1 MYPPQFGYYR
11 PTSLADALDFL
22 AGGNVKPLAGGQS
35 LIPMLKFRLLQPKFL
50 LDLNPLKELS
60 HISISEDKV
69 IIGATTRHEELV
81 KSGIVRRDLP
91 LLHQS
96 ATKVGDTQVRNMGTI
111 GGSLANADPSAD
123 YPAVVLAY
131 EANLRLVSSKGE
143 RVVNVKDFFKGPFTT
158 ELREDE
164 LLYEIEF
171 PKLEGYKYKYS
182 KVVRRAGDFA
192 LVGMAVLAKVD
203 GEIKDIRVSYTGVSD
218 KPFRPFELEKTIIG
232 SKPSPEL
239 INKFAEQVITLVK
252 PPSDSRGSSEY
263 RRKVMKIL
271 TINTLKEVLGVVS

>member
-1 MYPPQFGYYR
+1 VYPPKIGYVI
-11 PTSLADALDFL
+11 PDTLEEAMEFLENHEDAR
-22 AGGNVKPLAGGQS
+22 PLAGGHS
-35 LIPMLKFRLLQPKFL
+35 LIPALKLRIIRPSYLVEIRRF
-50 LDLNPLKELS
+50 KELNYVKKEGN
-60 HISISEDKV
+60 IYK
-69 IIGATTRHEELV
+69 IGALTTHYDIIRAN
-81 KSGIVRRDLP
+81 IP
-91 LLHQS
+91 LLS
-96 ATKVGDTQVRNMGTI
+96 ETATTIGDPQVRNMGTI

-232 SKPSPEL
+232 SKPSLEL

-263 RRKVMKIL
+263 RRKVMRIL